1 MENHTLKPGDTGYV
15 KQEIRNREIKD
26 RNAKLEEQA
35 FKDFKAKSIKNR
47 AARQVIAD
55 NANVK

>member
-1 MENHTLKPGDTGYV
+1 M
-15 KQEIRNREIKD
+15 Q
-26 RNAKLEEQA
+26 QA

-55 NANVK
+55 NANVKVKKDGSDENS